1 MSEHVIDA
9 IREGKAP
16 DVIRRKAAEGGLP
29 VPLEET
35 IEILTLLTRDKNEEI
50 RKKALD
56 TLYNWDRQELQR
68 TLANPA
74 TPPAV
79 LDFATNYLASG
90 CLDLLEALMNNPN
103 LPGDLREEIESHM
116 LSAARQETA
125 KPQQPPVPSPPVEPA
140 APETQGPEAA
150 EKETLIQKINRM
162 SAVEK
167 IKAALTGNQETR
179 MILIRDPNKLV
190 ARAVLQS
197 PKLSDVEIET
207 FAAMKDL
214 AEEVLRHIATNRHFM
229 KSYTVMR
236 ALINNPRAPTDA
248 TLPLLGRLHDKDLKL
263 LAKNRNVPDAIRL
276 TAIKILRQ
284 KADAARRT
292 FTRRET

>member
-1 MSEHVIDA
+1 MDT
-9 IREGKAP
+9 IRDGKAP
-16 DVIRRKAAEGGLP
+16 ASIRRKGAEGSLP
-29 VPLEET
+29 VSLQEKIEVLAVLTRDGDEEIRAKAIQTFSNWNLEELRLVLSNPQT
-35 IEILTLLTRDKNEEI
+35 TPEVLESARNLLATDRKQLLASLLPNPDRSDVLRGETSAPLPVGPEPPAEDTLPAPPASQPSAPEAEDAASAERLTLLQI
-50 RKKALD
+50 
-56 TLYNWDRQELQR
+56 
-68 TLANPA
+68 
-74 TPPAV
+74 V
-79 LDFATNYLASG
+79 G
-90 CLDLLEALMNNPN
+90 
-103 LPGDLREEIESHM
+103 
-116 LSAARQETA
+116 
-125 KPQQPPVPSPPVEPA
+125 
-140 APETQGPEAA
+140 
-150 EKETLIQKINRM
+150 RM
-162 SAVEK
+162 SPSEK
-167 IKAALTGNQETR
+167 VRAAISGNQETR